1 MSNLYL
7 GNQTIVSDGSWY
19 FGGSN
24 LLNAASLVVNG
35 TILCLPPD
43 FDSFGNTLVNYSLLP
58 PRNYSS
64 VATSSSSQYTSLTV
78 NGGYI
83 YNSVD

>member
-1 MSNLYL
+1 MANLYL
-7 GNQTIVSDGSWY
+7 GNQTIVSDNNWD

-24 LLNAASLVVNG
+24 LLNTGSLVVNG
-35 TILCLPPD
+35 TLLCLPPD
-43 FDSFGNTLVNYSLLP
+43 FDSFGNTLVNYALLP

-83 YNSVD
+83 